1 MLQKLKKRDKSVLK
15 IVNSGIKSYFC
26 KLFVGKSQ
34 MEKRFGHEFS
44 VFGKQETSNNIIK
57 NIAE

>member
-1 MLQKLKKRDKSVLK
+1 
-15 IVNSGIKSYFC
+15 
-26 KLFVGKSQ
+26 VGKSQ